1 VVEDEHESV
10 DGEVPLDQVD
20 MRRSKFKDNHQCPI
34 LESIIPF
41 KEIIR
46 WTTSWVASGEG

>member
-1 VVEDEHESV
+1 MNMKVLMVKC
-10 DGEVPLDQVD
+10 LLIKWM